1 MKRIAIFCD
10 GTWNQ
15 ISGRRTTHVLRLSQ
29 AVVPT
34 AADGVT
40 QIVFYQQGVGTG
52 RGSNALA
59 RYTDKFLGGAF
70 GWGLN
75 DNLVEVYRQLVYWYE
90 PGDEVFIFGF
100 SRGAYTARSLG
111 GLIRRVGIMP
121 VGHLDQLP
129 EAIHEYRRRDRP
141 ARSDDPYFL
150 HRRHMLSPRT
160 ATSQAD
166 LTWRRDKGDTGS
178 FLLRLAYMGVF
189 DTVGAL
195 GLPGFAGLVAR
206 VLNRKYQFHDTELSS
221 MVRAARHAVAIDE
234 RRRLFR
240 PTLWTNLAPLNL
252 AVMGAEAAQAQGREP
267 YQQKWFPGNHGVVG
281 GSLEPAALTRCTA
294 RWISDGARDSNLEFD
309 RDRLQDL
316 IADEDP
322 AAPAPGGF
330 SPAQFYALLPRLLAD
345 RKSPEK
351 FSDISDRA
359 VERYRR
365 VATYR
370 PGTLRPFEPDLKG

>member
-15 ISGRRTTHVLRLSQ
+15 ITGRQATHVLRLSQ

-52 RGSNALA
+52 RGSNMLA
-59 RYTDKFLGGAF
+59 KRVDKFLGGAF

-75 DNLVEVYRQLVYWYE
+75 DNLVEAYRQLVFWYE
-90 PGDEVFIFGF
+90 PGDEIFIFGF

-121 VGHLDQLP
+121 VDHLEQLP
-129 EAIHEYRRRDRP
+129 QAIAEYRRRDGP
-141 ARSDDPYFL
+141 SRSDDPYFL
-150 HRRHMLSPRT
+150 HRRHQLSPRT

-166 LTWRRDKGDTGS
+166 LNWRRDKGDKDS
-178 FLLRLAYMGVF
+178 YLLRLAYMGVF

-195 GLPGFAGLVAR
+195 GLPGFVGLAAR
-206 VLNRKYQFHDTELSS
+206 LLNRKYQFHDTELSH
-221 MVRAARHAVAIDE
+221 MVQSARHAVAIDE
-234 RRRLFR
+234 RRRFFR
-240 PTLWTNLAPLNL
+240 PTLWTNLAPLNVD
-252 AVMGAEAAQAQGREP
+252 ATGMAAADASAP

-281 GSLEPAALTRCTA
+281 GSQNPAALTRCTA
-294 RWISDGARDSNLEFD
+294 RWISDGARERNLVFD
-309 RDRLQDL
+309 RDRLQAL

-330 SPAQFYALLPRLLAD
+330 SPARFYALLPRLLAD
-345 RKSPEK
+345 RKSPER
-351 FSDISDRA
+351 FSDISEDA

-365 VATYR
+365 VQTYR
-370 PGTLRPFEPDLKG
+370 PGTLRPFERDLKG